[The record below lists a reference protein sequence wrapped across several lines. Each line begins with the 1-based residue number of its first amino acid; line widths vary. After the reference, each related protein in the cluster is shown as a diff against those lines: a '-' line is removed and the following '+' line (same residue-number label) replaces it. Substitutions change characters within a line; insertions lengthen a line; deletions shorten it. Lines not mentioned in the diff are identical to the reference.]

1 MLLRINTGRYSFL
14 KKVTVLFS
22 SMGGHGALICAL
34 KNPGMFRSVSA
45 FAPICNPI
53 KCPWGQKAFTGYLGT
68 DTQMWEQY
76 DATSLI
82 AKYSGPSLELF
93 VDQVHSLLC
102 VCVCGIHV
110 DTFICMI
117 EQELAF
123 TYISAWRNVCV

>member
-1 MLLRINTGRYSFL
+1 
-14 KKVTVLFS
+14 
-22 SMGGHGALICAL
+22 MGGHGALICAL

-93 VDQVHSLLC
+93 VDQVYSLLC
-102 VCVCGIHV
+102 VCVCVVYIRIHSYV
-110 DTFICMI
+110 
-117 EQELAF
+117 
-123 TYISAWRNVCV
+123 